1 MATLDELA
9 AQFGGSSQ
17 PFGMAQE
24 APEGIRVPWQGLPP
38 RKADEARLRASEQA
52 RKKIEENAKVV
63 QQGANV
69 LQDMET
75 FGALN
80 RKSRTGEFYTGI
92 QPSFLQG
99 SDEQEMEAITSRL
112 APGQRIE
119 GSGTTSDRDIA
130 MFVKAVPSINKKGNV
145 NQAIRDNFAKQY
157 DKSKAKLQ
165 YLQDYYDQYGHLNGA
180 DTLWEKEKER
190 YLAKPESTAQPMQE
204 QMAQPTSQVQPSY
217 KGLKINQKVNG
228 WKYLG
233 GDPTDQNS
241 WSK

>member
-1 MATLDELA
+1 MATLDDLA

-17 PFGMAQE
+17 PFDMPLE

-38 RKADEARLRASEQA
+38 KKADEARLRASEQA
-52 RKKIEENAKVV
+52 RKKIDENARVV
-63 QQGANV
+63 QEGGKI

-80 RKSRTGEFYTGI
+80 RESKTGEFYTGI
-92 QPSFLQG
+92 QPGFLQG
-99 SDEQEMEAITSRL
+99 SDEQKMEAITSRL

-119 GSGTTSDRDIA
+119 GSGTTSDKDIA
-130 MFVKAVPSINKKGNV
+130 MFVKAVPSINKKGDV
-145 NQAIRDNFAKQY
+145 NQSIRENFAKQY
-157 DKSKAKLQ
+157 NRSKAKLQ

-180 DTLWEKEKER
+180 DTLWEKEQQR

>member
-17 PFGMAQE
+17 PFDMPLE

-38 RKADEARLRASEQA
+38 KKADEARLRASEQA
-52 RKKIEENAKVV
+52 RKKIDENARVV
-63 QQGANV
+63 QEGGKI

-80 RKSRTGEFYTGI
+80 RESKTGEFYTGI
-92 QPSFLQG
+92 QPGFLQG
-99 SDEQEMEAITSRL
+99 SDEQKMEAITSRL

-119 GSGTTSDRDIA
+119 GSGTTSDKDIA
-130 MFVKAVPSINKKGNV
+130 MFVKAVPSINKKGDV
-145 NQAIRDNFAKQY
+145 NQSIRENFAKQY
-157 DKSKAKLQ
+157 NRSKAKLQ

-180 DTLWEKEKER
+180 DTLWEKEQQR

-204 QMAQPTSQVQPSY
+204 QMAQPTSQAQPSY

-233 GDPTDQNS
+233 GDPSDQNS

>member
-17 PFGMAQE
+17 PFDMPLE

-38 RKADEARLRASEQA
+38 KKADEARLRASEQA
-52 RKKIEENAKVV
+52 RKKIDENARVV
-63 QQGANV
+63 QEGGKI

-80 RKSRTGEFYTGI
+80 RESKTGEFYTGI
-92 QPSFLQG
+92 QPGFLQG
-99 SDEQEMEAITSRL
+99 SDEQKMEAITSRL

-119 GSGTTSDRDIA
+119 GSGTTSDKDIA
-130 MFVKAVPSINKKGNV
+130 MFVKAVPSINKKGDV
-145 NQAIRDNFAKQY
+145 NQSIRENFAKQY
-157 DKSKAKLQ
+157 NRSKAKLQ

-180 DTLWEKEKER
+180 DTLWEKEQQK

>member
-9 AQFGGSSQ
+9 AQFGGSTQ
-17 PFGMAQE
+17 PFGMTQE
-24 APEGIRVPWQGLPP
+24 APEGVRVPWQGLPP
-38 RKADEARLRASEQA
+38 RKADDARLRASEQA

-80 RKSRTGEFYTGI
+80 RQARTGEWYTGI
-92 QPSFLQG
+92 QPGFLKG
-99 SDEQEMEAITSRL
+99 SAEQEMEAITSRL

-130 MFVKAVPSINKKGNV
+130 MFVKAVPSIDKKGDV
-145 NQAIRDNFAKQY
+145 NQSIRENFAKQY
-157 DKSKAKLQ
+157 DRSRAKLQ

-180 DTLWEKEKER
+180 DTLWEKEKDK
-190 YLAKPESTAQPMQE
+190 YLGQIPPSNTATTQQTTPQQPM
-204 QMAQPTSQVQPSY
+204 SQPSY
-217 KGLKINQKVNG
+217 KGLKIGQKVNG

>member
-17 PFGMAQE
+17 PFDMPQE

-52 RKKIEENAKVV
+52 RKKIDENAKVV

-80 RKSRTGEFYTGI
+80 RGARTGEWYTGI
-92 QPSFLQG
+92 QPGFLKG
-99 SDEQEMEAITSRL
+99 SAEQEMEAITSRL

-130 MFVKAVPSINKKGNV
+130 MFVKAVPSIDKKGDV
-145 NQAIRDNFAKQY
+145 NQAIRENFAKQY
-157 DKSKAKLQ
+157 DRSKAKLQ

-190 YLAKPESTAQPMQE
+190 YLSQPQTTAQPMQE
-204 QMAQPTSQVQPSY
+204 PMAQPTPQAQPSY
-217 KGLKINQKVNG
+217 KGLKVNQKVNG

-233 GDPTDQNS
+233 GDPNDQNS

>member
-1 MATLDELA
+1 
-9 AQFGGSSQ
+9 
-17 PFGMAQE
+17 
-24 APEGIRVPWQGLPP
+24 
-38 RKADEARLRASEQA
+38 
-52 RKKIEENAKVV
+52 
-63 QQGANV
+63 
-69 LQDMET
+69 MET

-190 YLAKPESTAQPMQE
+190 YLAKPEAAAQPMQE
-204 QMAQPTSQVQPSY
+204 QMAQPTPQAQPSY

>member
-17 PFGMAQE
+17 PFDMPLE

-38 RKADEARLRASEQA
+38 KKADEARLRASEQA
-52 RKKIEENAKVV
+52 RKKIDENARVV
-63 QQGANV
+63 QEGGKI

-80 RKSRTGEFYTGI
+80 RESKTGEFYTGI
-92 QPSFLQG
+92 QPGFLQG
-99 SDEQEMEAITSRL
+99 SDEQKMEAITSRL

-119 GSGTTSDRDIA
+119 GSGTTSDKDIA
-130 MFVKAVPSINKKGNV
+130 MFVKAVPSINKKGDV
-145 NQAIRDNFAKQY
+145 NQSIRENFAKQY
-157 DKSKAKLQ
+157 NRSKAKLQ

-180 DTLWEKEKER
+180 DTLWEKEQQR

>member
-1 MATLDELA
+1 M
-9 AQFGGSSQ
+9 
-17 PFGMAQE
+17 
-24 APEGIRVPWQGLPP
+24 PP
-38 RKADEARLRASEQA
+38 KKADEARLRASEQA
-52 RKKIEENAKVV
+52 RKKIDENARVV
-63 QQGANV
+63 QEGGKI

-204 QMAQPTSQVQPSY
+204 QMAQPTPQAQPSY

>member
-17 PFGMAQE
+17 PFDMPLE

-38 RKADEARLRASEQA
+38 KKADEARLRASEQA
-52 RKKIEENAKVV
+52 RKKIDENARVV
-63 QQGANV
+63 QEGGKV

-80 RKSRTGEFYTGI
+80 RESRTGEFYTGI

-99 SDEQEMEAITSRL
+99 SAEQKMEAITSRL

-145 NQAIRDNFAKQY
+145 NQAIRENFAKQY
-157 DKSKAKLQ
+157 DKSRAKLQ

-190 YLAKPESTAQPMQE
+190 YLAKPETTAQPMQE
-204 QMAQPTSQVQPSY
+204 QIAQPTPQAQPSY

-233 GDPTDQNS
+233 GDPNDQNS

>member
-52 RKKIEENAKVV
+52 RKKIDENAKVV
-63 QQGANV
+63 QQGSIV

-80 RKSRTGEFYTGI
+80 REARTGEFYTGI
-92 QPSFLQG
+92 QPGFLKG
-99 SDEQEMEAITSRL
+99 SAEQEMEAITSRL

-190 YLAKPESTAQPMQE
+190 YLAKPEAAAQPMQE
-204 QMAQPTSQVQPSY
+204 QMAQPTPQAQPSY